1 MNMEPLT
8 TSANYFIVCN
18 GRSAIQAKAIA
29 DNIDEQLRLAG
40 EHCLHTEG
48 YKTGEWI
55 LLDYGDCVAH
65 IFTEESREFY
75 GLENLWGDA
84 QLTQYEE

>member
-1 MNMEPLT
+1 MENLT
-8 TSANYFIVCN
+8 IEADYFIA
-18 GRSAIQAKAIA
+18 RSGSSNVQARAIA
-29 DNIDEQLRLAG
+29 DSIEERLGIAVASS
-40 EHCLHTEG
+40 CSTVRDINPA
-48 YKTGEWI
+48 KWI

-84 QLTQYEE
+84 GISKI